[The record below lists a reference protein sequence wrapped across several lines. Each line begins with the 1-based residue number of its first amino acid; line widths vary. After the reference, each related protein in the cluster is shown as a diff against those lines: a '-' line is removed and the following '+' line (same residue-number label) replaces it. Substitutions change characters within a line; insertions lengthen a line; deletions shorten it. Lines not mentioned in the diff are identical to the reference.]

1 MKVWANKVQVHQPV
15 QVPTFNS
22 ILQKKKKKK
31 YTLSQNT
38 IKKFAPKHT

>member
-22 ILQKKKKKK
+22 ILQKKKNI